1 MSDVSCSYRTMSLA
15 SWQIVVDV

>member
-1 MSDVSCSYRTMSLA
+1 MSDVSCSYRTMRLA